1 MANLIAVIS
10 KYVMIFLMVIY
21 TYANFRFFTLSDPE
35 KQRKVC
41 GRQNRC
47 MFCIH
52 FLAYLTLSLRAENE
66 GIRMMLW
73 AFFGAQV
80 VFFLCYI
87 YLYRLIY
94 RNVSRLLVN
103 NTCML
108 LCVGMIMLTRI
119 SMARGS
125 LDNVLRQFVIVVA
138 SAAVTWLVP
147 YVMERFWQLYRLQ
160 WI

>member
-52 FLAYLTLSLRAENE
+52 FWP
-66 GIRMMLW
+66 I
-73 AFFGAQV
+73 
-80 VFFLCYI
+80 
-87 YLYRLIY
+87 
-94 RNVSRLLVN
+94 
-103 NTCML
+103 
-108 LCVGMIMLTRI
+108 
-119 SMARGS
+119 
-125 LDNVLRQFVIVVA
+125 
-138 SAAVTWLVP
+138 
-147 YVMERFWQLYRLQ
+147 
-160 WI
+160 

>member
-52 FLAYLTLSLRAENE
+52 FLAYLTLFLAPRLFFFC
-66 GIRMMLW
+66 GI
-73 AFFGAQV
+73 FICTV
-80 VFFLCYI
+80 
-87 YLYRLIY
+87 
-94 RNVSRLLVN
+94 
-103 NTCML
+103 
-108 LCVGMIMLTRI
+108 
-119 SMARGS
+119 
-125 LDNVLRQFVIVVA
+125 
-138 SAAVTWLVP
+138 
-147 YVMERFWQLYRLQ
+147 
-160 WI
+160 